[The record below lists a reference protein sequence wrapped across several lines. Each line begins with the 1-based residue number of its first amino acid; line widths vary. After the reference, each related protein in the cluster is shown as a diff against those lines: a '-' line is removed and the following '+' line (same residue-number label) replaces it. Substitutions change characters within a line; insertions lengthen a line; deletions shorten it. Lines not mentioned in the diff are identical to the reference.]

1 MSEFTIRGASVA
13 RGATYFF
20 IRALVASASGLVYYA
35 FASKILSVTEIGVV
49 SVLAIIESLLAT
61 FCILAIPSATT
72 KYIAEYLGRERPD
85 IIAGIYKTVLKFG
98 LVVSFISSFLCFV
111 AANPISL
118 LVSSKN
124 IYEPLIQL
132 MAIDV
137 FALLLS
143 PFFENVL
150 LGLGKFRNIAL
161 VGVSQVSL
169 RYFSSLFFIIL
180 GYGLMGVLTG
190 WVIGDFFGLGLFFV
204 LASRSV
210 QTKPTPYPLKE
221 LAMYSAPLWASA
233 TLSYFVLH
241 VDHFV
246 ILFFAG
252 VSTLGI
258 YSVALTATSVLGLV
272 YSSLGGSL
280 FPQLAELSGRHGK
293 GALKLASIKV
303 SRYIFLVFTPL
314 AVGLAVT
321 AYPVILLFFGPQ
333 YQSGVL
339 SLTIVSFAMAL
350 TCASV
355 AVENLLLSLGSTRTF
370 LEANVLAAS
379 VGTLFSI
386 ILVSQ
391 FGSTGAALAKA
402 LQGIT
407 LFVYPAWRLR
417 KIFGIFFD
425 TEAFA
430 KSWLGSLTMAVAV
443 TFIGLVFTSALF
455 LPLYIIIGGV
465 VYVTTLRL
473 VNAVKSEDFLV
484 IKQLLPNRFQKT
496 VDLVAKLLT

>member
-1 MSEFTIRGASVA
+1 
-13 RGATYFF
+13 
-20 IRALVASASGLVYYA
+20 
-35 FASKILSVTEIGVV
+35 
-49 SVLAIIESLLAT
+49 
-61 FCILAIPSATT
+61 
-72 KYIAEYLGRERPD
+72 
-85 IIAGIYKTVLKFG
+85 
-98 LVVSFISSFLCFV
+98 
-111 AANPISL
+111 
-118 LVSSKN
+118 
-124 IYEPLIQL
+124 
-132 MAIDV
+132 
-137 FALLLS
+137 
-143 PFFENVL
+143 
-150 LGLGKFRNIAL
+150 
-161 VGVSQVSL
+161 
-169 RYFSSLFFIIL
+169 
-180 GYGLMGVLTG
+180 
-190 WVIGDFFGLGLFFV
+190 
-204 LASRSV
+204 
-210 QTKPTPYPLKE
+210 
-221 LAMYSAPLWASA
+221 
-233 TLSYFVLH
+233 
-241 VDHFV
+241 
-246 ILFFAG
+246 
-252 VSTLGI
+252 
-258 YSVALTATSVLGLV
+258 
-272 YSSLGGSL
+272 L